1 MNFYDEIRQ
10 HIAEENN
17 DNQKYRQLAEVAP
30 TEKAKK
36 ILMDISN
43 EEKRHKEYLQDILG
57 NLKSS
62 ESQIIPAQA
71 VHGTGRYAN
80 SEINNQNLATIP
92 GMTPLIK

>member
-43 EEKRHKEYLQDILG
+43 EEKRHKEYLQEILG

>member
-43 EEKRHKEYLQDILG
+43 EEKRHKEYLQEILG

-62 ESQIIPAQA
+62 EPQTVPAQT
-71 VHGTGRYAN
+71 VHSGGRYAS
-80 SEINNQNLATIP
+80 SEVNNQDSSEGA
-92 GMTPLIK
+92 

>member
-43 EEKRHKEYLQDILG
+43 EEKRHKEYLQEILG

-62 ESQIIPAQA
+62 EPQTVPTQN
-71 VHGTGRYAN
+71 VHSGGRYAGGEVN
-80 SEINNQNLATIP
+80 DQDSAEGA
-92 GMTPLIK
+92 